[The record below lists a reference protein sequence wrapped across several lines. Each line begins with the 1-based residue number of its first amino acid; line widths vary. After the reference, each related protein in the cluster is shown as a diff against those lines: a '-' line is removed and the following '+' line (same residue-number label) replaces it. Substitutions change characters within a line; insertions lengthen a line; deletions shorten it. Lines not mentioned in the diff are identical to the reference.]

1 VRSCPKQGVIVESLH
16 GKVSSWSHIQ
26 EKQWPGESCLFH
38 EYKVVHFAVS
48 YSHRAS
54 NKELA
59 IGRVAQQRVL
69 SKKIR
74 ERGREILSMG
84 LCESVHDEASMQSLV
99 QRSCFVSCL
108 KLRAIA
114 VDTLLKVAT
123 RRCVNAAGSSNI
135 MGVFPIPIK

>member
-1 VRSCPKQGVIVESLH
+1 MCEVLSAARSDRRVFYMGRFDHGVISKRSSGRESH
-16 GKVSSWSHIQ
+16 VFSMS
-26 EKQWPGESCLFH
+26 
-38 EYKVVHFAVS
+38 KVVHFSVS

-99 QRSCFVSCL
+99 HRSCFV
-108 KLRAIA
+108 R
-114 VDTLLKVAT
+114 VAEVEGNCSRYT
-123 RRCVNAAGSSNI
+123 AKSGYEKMCECCW
-135 MGVFPIPIK
+135 FL